1 MKKSL
6 IALALASAFA
16 ANAFA
21 EEAAPAAPAGPHT
34 FTGNMTIAS
43 DYRFRGIS
51 QTAFRPA
58 IQGGVDYS
66 HSSGFYAGNW
76 NSNVD
81 PSAGYPDG
89 NIEMDFYGGYK
100 AAFGDFGLDVGG
112 IYYYYP
118 GSSWAPLGKT
128 KADVVTNKELY
139 IGGSW
144 KFLSAKLYYAVDDY
158 FSARG
163 WDSVGAANNK
173 STRGTTYIDLA
184 ASYDLGDGWGVNAHY
199 GILNYK
205 NAYNGDYNDWK
216 LGVTKDLSGWVI
228 GVAYQGTD
236 AKASKTATT
245 PQPYLFTKSSGYQ
258 YDSGK
263 DTIVVSV
270 SKSF

>member
-6 IALALASAFA
+6 IALAVAAGFA
-16 ANAFA
+16 APVFA
-21 EEAAPAAPAGPHT
+21 EDAAPAPAGPHT

-66 HSSGFYAGNW
+66 HSSGLYLGNW

-81 PSAGYPDG
+81 SSAGYPDG

-100 AAFGDFGLDVGG
+100 MTFGDFGVDLGG

-118 GSSWAPLGKT
+118 GSSFTPLGKT
-128 KADVVTNKELY
+128 KADVVTNKEVY
-139 IGGSW
+139 IGVSW
-144 KFLSAKLYYAVDDY
+144 KFLSAKWYYSVDDY
-158 FSARG
+158 FATRG
-163 WDSVGAANNK
+163 WDSTGAANNK
-173 STRGTTYIDLA
+173 GTDGTNYLDLSA
-184 ASYDLGDGWGVNAHY
+184 NFDLGSGWGVSAHY
-199 GILNYK
+199 GILNYE
-205 NAYNGDYNDWK
+205 NAHNGDYNDWK
-216 LGVTKDLSGWVI
+216 LGVTKDINGWVI
-228 GVAYQGTD
+228 GAAYIGTD
-236 AKASKTATT
+236 AKASKSASTI
-245 PQPYLFTKSSGYQ
+245 QPYRFTKSGGYT

-270 SKSF
+270 SKTF